1 MRDNKMV
8 VNIVVRFLGTFQ
20 RFSGKKSINLTFENQ
35 INVKDV
41 IKKLIEIFPKKF
53 NDELIDTDLNCMRPN
68 ALIIINGKEVSA
80 LKGIETE
87 VQDSSEIVLI
97 PMVHGG

>member
-1 MRDNKMV
+1 MA

-20 RFSGKKSINLTFENQ
+20 RVSGKKAINLTFEDK
-35 INVKDV
+35 ISVKDV
-41 IKKLIEIFPKKF
+41 IKKLTEIFPKKF

-80 LKGIETE
+80 LKGIETD
-87 VQDSSEIVLI
+87 VQDSSEIVLV

>member
-1 MRDNKMV
+1 MRDNKMA

-20 RFSGKKSINLTFENQ
+20 RVSGKKAINLTFEDK
-35 INVKDV
+35 ISVKDV
-41 IKKLIEIFPKKF
+41 IKKLTEIFPKKF

-80 LKGIETE
+80 LKGIETD
-87 VQDSSEIVLI
+87 VQDSSEIVLV